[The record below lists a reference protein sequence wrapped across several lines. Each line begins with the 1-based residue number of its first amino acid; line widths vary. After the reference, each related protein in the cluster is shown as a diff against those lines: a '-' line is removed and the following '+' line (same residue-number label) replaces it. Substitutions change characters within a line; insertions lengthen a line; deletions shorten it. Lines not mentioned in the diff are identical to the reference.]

1 MVLQCMSFVLI
12 VSSGLLIAL
21 PQTPFSIS
29 RIRQYPVSRFY
40 HAYLSQIEGK
50 IVYFIFILRHMII
63 DNIMSYVRM
72 SFFVTLVA
80 FALLVFST
88 FATNSFSQTN
98 KSISNSSLSNSS
110 IANVTSPDESDDES
124 STLDNE
130 TSFAS
135 LSRSLAESNQA
146 DEPVPPPPSD
156 SISNNNESDNQGA
169 SD

>member
-1 MVLQCMSFVLI
+1 
-12 VSSGLLIAL
+12 
-21 PQTPFSIS
+21 
-29 RIRQYPVSRFY
+29 
-40 HAYLSQIEGK
+40 
-50 IVYFIFILRHMII
+50 
-63 DNIMSYVRM
+63 MSYVRM

-88 FATNSFSQTN
+88 FATNSFSQIN

-124 STLDNE
+124 PTLDNE

-146 DEPVPPPPSD
+146 DEPVAPQPPSD